1 MADTEPTAV
10 DEWQWWRISFSTDDA
25 KARQAES
32 QQSDASTSKNADV
45 IGYTAR
51 KAREVEVLKAAR
63 EESKNVL
70 LIYANSNAVNF
81 REEPIP
87 PPLQV
92 CLLISIIKP

>member
-1 MADTEPTAV
+1 MADTEPTAA

-25 KARQAES
+25 KARQVES
-32 QQSDASTSKNADV
+32 QQSDAPSSKNADV

-51 KAREVEVLKAAR
+51 KVREIEVLKAAR

-70 LIYANSNAVNF
+70 LVYANGNAMNF

-87 PPLQV
+87 SPLQV
-92 CLLISIIKP
+92 CLVISGIKP